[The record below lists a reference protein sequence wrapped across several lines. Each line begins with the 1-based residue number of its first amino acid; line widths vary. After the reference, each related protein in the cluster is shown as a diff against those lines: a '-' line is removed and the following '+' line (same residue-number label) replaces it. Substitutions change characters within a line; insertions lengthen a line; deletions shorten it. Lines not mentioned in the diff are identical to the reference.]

1 MSLLRAVMGSL
12 PALLIAA
19 LLFTLTLAS
28 YVDRLYSE
36 MGKFLAREFQ
46 ENIDAWEQRV
56 EPRLGF
62 DRERIALSAAV
73 LTQLSL
79 ACLTLL
85 FGAMLFDRGP
95 VVNSLV
101 VDRPTF
107 GEIAQVVFG
116 VVLVIVLFNR
126 LLPFVFFTRTRGL
139 WVVRFRLVLRVL
151 FLLVL
156 PVTFLLSFLLSIA
169 ALAETPQT
177 EEADDSSEAVDALIE
192 AGEEEGIIEKGD
204 RDLVRSAVEF
214 GDKVVNEVMTPRPQL
229 FAVAGTATIEEF
241 LKQLDGHPYS
251 RVPVYRDTIDDI
263 TGIAFAHDLLQIPD
277 TEAATKTVTSIQRP
291 AAFVPET
298 KKVNEL
304 LREMQRAK
312 QHMRI
317 VIDEYGG
324 VAGVVTIEDLLEE
337 IVGNISDEHEEDAD
351 KDGPLREADGAW
363 IVPGNLEVDR
373 LEELLGET
381 WQMPEDYEATTV
393 AGLVSETAGR
403 IPSAGE
409 VVEDEYLRF
418 EVLASTDRRIERLR
432 VSRRA

>member
-1 MSLLRAVMGSL
+1 MTIVF
-12 PALLIAA
+12 ALSIAA

-46 ENIDAWEQRV
+46 ENIDAWEQKV

-62 DRERIALSAAV
+62 DRERISLSAAV
-73 LTQLSL
+73 LAQLSL
-79 ACLTLL
+79 AGLTLL

-95 VVNSLV
+95 VANSLGT
-101 VDRPTF
+101 DRPTF
-107 GEIAQVVFG
+107 PEIAQVVLG

-139 WVVRFRLVLRVL
+139 WMVRFRPVLRLLIV
-151 FLLVL
+151 LVL
-156 PVTFLLSFLLSIA
+156 PVTLLLSFLLSIA
-169 ALAETPQT
+169 ALAETPET
-177 EEADDSSEAVDALIE
+177 EETDDSSEAVDALIE

-214 GDKVVNEVMTPRPQL
+214 GDKVVREVMTPRPEL
-229 FAVAGTATIEEF
+229 FAVPETMTLEEF
-241 LKQLDGHPYS
+241 LQQLVEHPYS
-251 RVPVYRDTIDDI
+251 RVPVYHQTIDQI

-277 TEAATKTVTSIQRP
+277 SVAGTRTVSSIKRL

-337 IVGNISDEHEEDAD
+337 IVGTITDEHEQDAE
-351 KDGPLREADGAW
+351 KDEPIQELDGSW
-363 IVPGNLEVDR
+363 IVPGNLEVER
-373 LEELLGET
+373 LEELFGTT
-381 WQMPEDYEATTV
+381 WQMPEGYEATTV

-409 VVEDEYLRF
+409 VVEDEHLRF

-432 VSRRA
+432 ISRRAAAS

>member
-1 MSLLRAVMGSL
+1 MN
-12 PALLIAA
+12 ALLSLALPISIAA
-19 LLFTLTLAS
+19 LLFALTLAS

-46 ENIDAWEQRV
+46 ENIDAWEQKV

-79 ACLTLL
+79 ACVTLL
-85 FGAMLFDRGP
+85 FGAMLFDRT
-95 VVNSLV
+95 SLTGSMAT
-101 VDRPTF
+101 DRPTF

-116 VVLVIVLFNR
+116 VVLVIVIFNR

-139 WVVRFRLVLRVL
+139 WVVRFRLVLRLL

-169 ALAETPQT
+169 ALAETPET

-214 GDKVVNEVMTPRPQL
+214 GDKVVNEVMTPRPKV
-229 FAVAGTATIEEF
+229 FAVPEATTIEEF
-241 LKQLDGHPYS
+241 LKLLAANPYS
-251 RVPVYRDTIDDI
+251 RVPVYRESIDQI
-263 TGIAFAHDLLQIPD
+263 TGIAFSHDLLQIAD
-277 TEAATKTVTSIQRP
+277 TEAATMTVVGIQRP

-312 QHMRI
+312 QHMRV

-324 VAGVVTIEDLLEE
+324 VAGLVTIEDLLEE
-337 IVGNISDEHEEDAD
+337 IVGKISDEHEQDAD
-351 KDGPLREADGAW
+351 NDEPVAEPDGSW
-363 IVPGNLEVDR
+363 IVPGSLDVER
-373 LEELLGET
+373 LEELMGT
-381 WQMPEDYEATTV
+381 GWQVPEDYEATTV

-409 VVEDEYLRF
+409 VIEDEHLRF
-418 EVLASTDRRIERLR
+418 EVLASTDRRIERVR
-432 VSRRA
+432 VSRRASS

>member
-1 MSLLRAVMGSL
+1 MMAVLLAISIAV
-12 PALLIAA
+12 

-28 YVDRLYSE
+28 YIDRLYSE

-56 EPRLGF
+56 EPRLGL
-62 DRERIALSAAV
+62 DRDRIALSAAV

-79 ACLTLL
+79 ACVTLL
-85 FGAMLFDRGP
+85 FGAMLFDR
-95 VVNSLV
+95 NSLT
-101 VDRPTF
+101 DRPTF
-107 GEIAQVVFG
+107 GEIAQVVLG
-116 VVLVIVLFNR
+116 VILVIVIFNR

-139 WVVRFRLVLRVL
+139 WVIRFRLLLRLL
-151 FLLVL
+151 FVIVL

-169 ALAETPQT
+169 ALAEAPQT
-177 EEADDSSEAVDALIE
+177 QEADDSSEAVDALIE
-192 AGEEEGIIEKGD
+192 AGEEEGIIEKSD

-214 GDKVVNEVMTPRPQL
+214 GDKVVREVMTPRPQL
-229 FAVAGTATIEEF
+229 FAVPETTTLEEF
-241 LKQLDGHPYS
+241 LKELVANPYS
-251 RVPVYRDTIDDI
+251 RVPAYRETVDQI
-263 TGIAFAHDLLQIPD
+263 TGIAYSHDLLQIPD
-277 TEAATKTVTSIQRP
+277 SVAGTRTVASIQRP

-337 IVGNISDEHEEDAD
+337 IVGTITDEHEENDG
-351 KDGPLREADGAW
+351 KDEPLQEPDGSW
-363 IVPGNLEVDR
+363 IVPGNLEVER

-409 VVEDEYLRF
+409 VVEDEHLRF

-432 VSRRA
+432 VSRRVTT

>member
-1 MSLLRAVMGSL
+1 MTILFAF
-12 PALLIAA
+12 AIAA

-28 YVDRLYSE
+28 YVDRLYFE

-56 EPRLGF
+56 EPRLGSNP
-62 DRERIALSAAV
+62 ERIALSAAV

-79 ACLTLL
+79 ACVTLL
-85 FGAMLFDRGP
+85 FGAMLFDR
-95 VVNSLV
+95 NSLT
-101 VDRPTF
+101 DRPTF

-116 VVLVIVLFNR
+116 VVLVIVIFNR

-139 WVVRFRLVLRVL
+139 WVVRFRLVLKFL

-169 ALAETPQT
+169 ALAETPEA
-177 EEADDSSEAVDALIE
+177 EEDDTSSEAVDALIE

-214 GDKVVNEVMTPRPQL
+214 GDKVVREVMTPRPKL
-229 FAVAGTATIEEF
+229 FAVAEKTTLEEF
-241 LKQLDGHPYS
+241 LQQLVTNPYS
-251 RVPVYRDTIDDI
+251 RVPVYHETIDQI
-263 TGIAFAHDLLQIPD
+263 TGIAYSHDLLQIPD
-277 TEAATKTVTSIQRP
+277 SVAATRTVASIQRP
-291 AAFVPET
+291 AAFVPEV

-312 QHMRI
+312 HHMRV

-324 VAGVVTIEDLLEE
+324 VAGLVTIEDLLEE
-337 IVGNISDEHEEDAD
+337 IVGNITDEHEQDAE
-351 KDGPLREADGAW
+351 KDDPIAEPGGSW
-363 IVPGNLEVDR
+363 IVPGSLDVER
-373 LEELLGET
+373 LEELMGAT
-381 WQMPEDYEATTV
+381 WQVPEDYEATTV

-409 VVEDEYLRF
+409 VIEDEHLRF
-418 EVLASTDRRIERLR
+418 EVLASTDRRIERVR
-432 VSRRA
+432 VSRRASVT

>member
-1 MSLLRAVMGSL
+1 MSLLIGLAYPV
-12 PALLIAA
+12 LIAA

-28 YVDRLYSE
+28 YIDRLYSE

-79 ACLTLL
+79 ACVTLL
-85 FGAMLFDRGP
+85 FGAMLFDRSSLP
-95 VVNSLV
+95 NPLVN
-101 VDRPTF
+101 DRPSF
-107 GEIAQVVFG
+107 GEIAQVVLG
-116 VVLVIVLFNR
+116 IVLVVVLFNR

-139 WVVRFRLVLRVL
+139 WVVRYRWVIKTLFVLVA
-151 FLLVL
+151 

-169 ALAETPQT
+169 ALAETPQA

-192 AGEEEGIIEKGD
+192 AGEEEGIIERGD

-214 GDKVVNEVMTPRPQL
+214 GDKVVSEVMTPRPQL
-229 FAVAGTATIEEF
+229 FAVSETATIEEF
-241 LKQLDGHPYS
+241 LQQLDEHPYS
-251 RVPVYRDTIDDI
+251 RVPVYRETIDQI

-277 TEAATKTVTSIQRP
+277 TVAATQTVASIQRP

-324 VAGVVTIEDLLEE
+324 VAGLVTIEDLLEE
-337 IVGNISDEHEEDAD
+337 IVGNITDEHEQDAE
-351 KDGPLREADGAW
+351 KDEPIREPDGSW
-363 IVPGNLEVDR
+363 IVPGSLEVER

-381 WQMPEDYEATTV
+381 WQLPEHYEATTV
-393 AGLVSETAGR
+393 AGLVSETAKR

-409 VVEDEYLRF
+409 VIEDEHLRF

-432 VSRRA
+432 VSRRSVT

>member
-1 MSLLRAVMGSL
+1 MSMLMAL
-12 PALLIAA
+12 PLPLLIAA

-85 FGAMLFDRGP
+85 FGAMVFDRASP
-95 VVNSLV
+95 A
-101 VDRPTF
+101 DRATV
-107 GEIAQVVFG
+107 GEIAQAVLG
-116 VVLVIVLFNR
+116 VVLVIVIFNR

-139 WVVRFRLVLRVL
+139 WVVRYRLVLRTL

-169 ALAETPQT
+169 ALAEAPEK
-177 EEADDSSEAVDALIE
+177 EEDDDSSEAVDALIE

-214 GDKVVNEVMTPRPQL
+214 GDKVVSEVMTPRPQL
-229 FAVAGTATIEEF
+229 FAVPARMTLEAF
-241 LKQLDGHPYS
+241 LAELGSHPYS
-251 RVPVYRDTIDDI
+251 RVPVYRETIDQI
-263 TGIAFAHDLLQIPD
+263 TGIAYSHDLLQIAD
-277 TEAATKTVTSIQRP
+277 SVAGTQTVASIERP

-312 QHMRI
+312 HHMRI

-337 IVGNISDEHEEDAD
+337 IVGTISDEHEGNDESDE
-351 KDGPLREADGAW
+351 PIQEPDGAW
-363 IVPGNLEVDR
+363 IVPGSLEVDR
-373 LEELLGET
+373 LEELLGER
-381 WQMPEDYEATTV
+381 WQAPEDYDATTV
-393 AGLVSETAGR
+393 AGLVSETARR

-409 VVEDEYLRF
+409 VIEDDHLRF

-432 VSRRA
+432 VSRRS